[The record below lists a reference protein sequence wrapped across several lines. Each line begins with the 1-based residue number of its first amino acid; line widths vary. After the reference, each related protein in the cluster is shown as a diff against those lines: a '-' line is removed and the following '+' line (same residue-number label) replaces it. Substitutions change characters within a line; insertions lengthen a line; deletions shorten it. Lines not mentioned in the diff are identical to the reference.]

1 MMKNKF
7 VRNAL
12 FLLMLTAGTT
22 AGAQN
27 LSDVLSSVAS
37 QVSKVTTTT
46 DAVSVIGKSKVTAK
60 QLAGTW
66 SYSKPAVA
74 FESDQLLSKAGGA
87 IAART
92 IENRLADELS
102 RYGIKAGALKFTFTG
117 DGQYTCTLGKREVS
131 GTYTLSGASVIFG
144 KDDSETKVKANAKVG
159 KSSLQLTFTADKML
173 QLLQQFGAQ
182 AGDSRLKTIANLAK
196 NYSGMQLGLKLSRA
210 K

>member
-1 MMKNKF
+1 MKNKF